1 MPSPRRSSGI
11 TLQSFYAANISA
23 SRNPRHRI
31 HQILPRTT
39 AHRSDR
45 LTMQPDRPSF
55 DHNPLLAA
63 KLARNLAAVNRWTI
77 RTYICVIRILIKCL
91 RRLAQLGPSKL
102 LRDLLLSRPVNS
114 A

>member
-31 HQILPRTT
+31 HQILSRTT

-63 KLARNLAAVNRWTI
+63 KLARNLAAVNTFWIVSSNLTG
-77 RTYICVIRILIKCL
+77 RTSQWRLKPEKL
-91 RRLAQLGPSKL
+91 RPPSVK
-102 LRDLLLSRPVNS
+102 RFK
-114 A
+114 